1 MMLAHLQYLEE
12 NMLAAMLAEDNLWE
26 SVFVDYHAP
35 FVERLWTAVAIE
47 GVPYRV
53 FLHRILACPEAK
65 PLYHPHPWPSA
76 MKVLAGG
83 YRMHV
88 GHGAGMAEP
97 SVSMTLSLAPGST
110 YEMTHPDAWH
120 AVQPEA
126 APSFSLMLT
135 GTPWSRESHKS
146 TKVLAPLSPEA
157 REDLLAYFRRAYG
170 VPGLARSVSA
180 R

>member
-12 NMLAAMLAEDNLWE
+12 NMLAALQAEDDVWE

-35 FVERLWTAVAIE
+35 FVERLWTSVTIQ
-47 GVPYRV
+47 GVSYRV

-76 MKVLAGG
+76 VRVLAGG
-83 YRMHV
+83 YRMQV
-88 GHGAGMAEP
+88 GHGAGMDEP
-97 SVSMTLSLAPGST
+97 PVSMTLSLSPGST

-120 AVQPEA
+120 AVQPET

-135 GTPWSRESHKS
+135 GKPWSRESPKS
-146 TKVLAPLSPEA
+146 TKVLAPLSPDA
-157 REDLLAYFRRAYG
+157 RAELLAYFRRAYG
-170 VPGLARSVSA
+170 VPRPP